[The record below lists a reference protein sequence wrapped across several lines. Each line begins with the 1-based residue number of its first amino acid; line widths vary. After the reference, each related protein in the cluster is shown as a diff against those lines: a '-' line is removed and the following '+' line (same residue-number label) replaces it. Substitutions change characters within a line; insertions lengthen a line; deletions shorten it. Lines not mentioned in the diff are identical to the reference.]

1 MQSRAARQRQPL
13 GLQRSGQKKYP
24 GVKALAQMTKRVEQL
39 MRRAEGALGRAF
51 RNLDAAGSI
60 ARRLDAE
67 CIKLTGGDNFVELII
82 VREVVD
88 RVGRICN
95 AAFIA
100 DARAAGPLPFP
111 PRDPGRVLARGRAS
125 GAARTRKRKK
135 S

>member
-1 MQSRAARQRQPL
+1 
-13 GLQRSGQKKYP
+13 
-24 GVKALAQMTKRVEQL
+24 MTKRVEQL

-51 RNLDAAGSI
+51 RSLDEAGSV
-60 ARRLDAE
+60 ARKLDAE
-67 CIKLTGGDNFVELII
+67 CMKRGAGDNFVELII
-82 VREVVD
+82 IREVVD

-111 PRDPGRVLARGRAS
+111 PRDPGKILGKGRAS
-125 GAARTRKRKK
+125 GSRRPRKRKK

>member
-1 MQSRAARQRQPL
+1 
-13 GLQRSGQKKYP
+13 
-24 GVKALAQMTKRVEQL
+24 MTKRVEQL
-39 MRRAEGALGRAF
+39 MRRAEGFLGRAF
-51 RNLDAAGSI
+51 RNLDAAGDV

-67 CIKLTGGDNFVELII
+67 CMKLSGGDNFVELII

-111 PRDPGRVLARGRAS
+111 PRDPGKILAAKGRSS
-125 GAARTRKRKK
+125 GKTRARKRKT

>member
-1 MQSRAARQRQPL
+1 
-13 GLQRSGQKKYP
+13 LQLPCEKKYP
-24 GVKALAQMTKRVEQL
+24 AKRKTGRLMTKRIEQL

-51 RNLDAAGSI
+51 RQLDEAGRI

-67 CIKLTGGDNFVELII
+67 TMKHGAGDNFVELII
-82 VREVVD
+82 AREVVD

-111 PRDPGRVLARGRAS
+111 PRDAS
-125 GAARTRKRKK
+125 GMIPAWSHAGRRGKARKSKGKRL
-135 S
+135 